1 MNSTAA
7 LPKASVGSARLKP
20 RAMSRKPD
28 RLARAAAVV
37 IQLWPCSSSSRGSPK
52 ASDNDSIPST
62 RRRAR
67 RPIRIRPCGSRGR
80 DARSV
85 RDPPL
90 HWRNR
95 ILRVTWTFVR
105 EQAGRMR
112 SARRSDGR
120 RIGAV
125 SVGVGLC
132 AVVAAAMAQVPV
144 PDAAACERLAS
155 LRLKGGEVTL
165 VQPVGPGAL
174 ALPGPARE
182 DVKSLA
188 AMCRVAATLK
198 PTPDSDIR
206 IEVWMPAS
214 KWNGKFLGV
223 GNGGW
228 NGAIAYAAMITRS
241 AMVMPRRRPIPARRA
256 RARASRSAIRR
267 N

>member
-1 MNSTAA
+1 VNSTAD
-7 LPKASVGSARLKP
+7 LPKASVGRARLKP

-28 RLARAAAVV
+28 RLARPGAVV

-80 DARSV
+80 DARPV

-144 PDAAACERLAS
+144 PECRRVRAPGFAAPEGWRGDAGTGRGS
-155 LRLKGGEVTL
+155 G
-165 VQPVGPGAL
+165 
-174 ALPGPARE
+174 
-182 DVKSLA
+182 S
-188 AMCRVAATLK
+188 
-198 PTPDSDIR
+198 S
-206 IEVWMPAS
+206 
-214 KWNGKFLGV
+214 
-223 GNGGW
+223 
-228 NGAIAYAAMITRS
+228 
-241 AMVMPRRRPIPARRA
+241 RA